1 MGGGIGG
8 SDEEGELSGH
18 GSLVRD
24 LSSCRSGGIFR
35 PVLLVRL
42 LPASFLH
49 LVPRCS
55 FIFIGFFQKTF
66 SGPEGFPFTFYRLL
80 LCICLF
86 LLLSAGSLL
95 KVDISSRLSRSERR
109 QIWPSALGPAGFS
122 AKKLRYSD
130 PDA

>member
-1 MGGGIGG
+1 MKKKQVRKDPAGVGGGIGG

-49 LVPRCS
+49 LVPPCS
-55 FIFIGFFQKTF
+55 FIFIGFLFFFRKTF
-66 SGPEGFPFTFYRLL
+66 SGPEGFPFTFLPTFLYVFVD
-80 LCICLF
+80 LF
-86 LLLSAGSLL
+86 LLCAGCGILS
-95 KVDISSRLSRSERR
+95 
-109 QIWPSALGPAGFS
+109 
-122 AKKLRYSD
+122 
-130 PDA
+130 